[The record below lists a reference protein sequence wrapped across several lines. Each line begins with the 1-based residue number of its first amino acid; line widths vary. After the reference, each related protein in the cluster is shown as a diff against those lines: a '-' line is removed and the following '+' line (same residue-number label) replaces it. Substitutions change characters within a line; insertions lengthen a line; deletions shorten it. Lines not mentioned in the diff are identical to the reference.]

1 MLFAGKTKYASALVP
16 VLIASAMMFT
26 GCSGKNKTSNKKN
39 STSKEAAAVDYDVTK
54 QVTLGDYSNLKLTI
68 TGDYSEETYLKD
80 LISSAGYKA
89 DDTKTVVENDS
100 IVNVDYVGKKDGT
113 AFEGGSAEDVNI
125 DVANNKDATSGT
137 GYIDGFSSGLVGA
150 AVGSSVDSEVTF
162 PSDYQASDLA
172 GATVTF
178 TFKINYIAKPVEES
192 DLDDDYVTEHF
203 KNYGYKT
210 VNDLKAAAKENAE
223 SDKKAAINTAVID
236 EMEKNSKVTLP
247 DGLLDKR
254 VDAYKKRFKETYVT
268 SGTLKS
274 YLKQFNMT
282 EKQFNE
288 KVRENMEKSLKEE
301 LIFEAVAKKENIKF
315 DQKGYDKYL
324 KSMIKQSGVKD
335 ANAFYKEYGTS
346 VSDGKAYIKKMY
358 VGNKACQFIADKA
371 DVTVNPSTGSAS

>member
-1 MLFAGKTKYASALVP
+1 M
-16 VLIASAMMFT
+16 
-26 GCSGKNKTSNKKN
+26 
-39 STSKEAAAVDYDVTK
+39 
-54 QVTLGDYSNLKLTI
+54 
-68 TGDYSEETYLKD
+68 
-80 LISSAGYKA
+80 
-89 DDTKTVVENDS
+89 
-100 IVNVDYVGKKDGT
+100 
-113 AFEGGSAEDVNI
+113 
-125 DVANNKDATSGT
+125 
-137 GYIDGFSSGLVGA
+137 
-150 AVGSSVDSEVTF
+150 GSSVDSEVTF

-210 VNDLKAAAKENAE
+210 VDDLKAAAKENAE

-254 VDAYKKRFKETYVT
+254 GDAYKKRFKETYVT

-288 KVRENMEKSLKEE
+288 KVRENMEKSLNEE

-371 DVTVNPSTGSAS
+371 DVTVNPSIDSAS